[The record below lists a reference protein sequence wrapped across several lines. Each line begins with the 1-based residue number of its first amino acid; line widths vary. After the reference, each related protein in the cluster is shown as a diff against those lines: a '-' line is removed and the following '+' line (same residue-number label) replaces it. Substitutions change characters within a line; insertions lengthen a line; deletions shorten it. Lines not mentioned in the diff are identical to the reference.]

1 MGPEPERVS
10 TERSIPLI
18 LLFLIASV
26 LVPARAAAQD
36 PPAPPADTAAVELP
50 DSLEGLA
57 LPDSLAADTLPTFHN
72 LPELEDGIPSGWAG
86 GVWTWNHEEIM
97 ASGANTL
104 VELVDEVPGVVPL
117 RAGDYG
123 TPSVFSA
130 FGAGAGGVRVLRDG
144 FELLPLAGGVVD
156 LQHVGLAGI
165 ERVRLRRSAGEIV
178 VEMWSLDHDDARP
191 FSLVEAGTGDLDN
204 NLLRGT
210 FTSPNAL
217 GGSVGVALDRSDS
230 RGAAQGETGSRT
242 GSWLRYQLHKG
253 DEAGLAIDFRRMGSR
268 SEVADYPSP
277 VTRTD
282 VSLRGRVRVL
292 DGLVAEV
299 YTGRSSHDVE
309 DERPLYATEGGSRG
323 QHGVRVSAEH
333 AGFWSN
339 AAFRLHRGGDL
350 AENRLDLEGG
360 WSHPGIGG
368 ATARF
373 TRQDWVGA
381 RPKSFGLGGWLGPWA
396 GFTLFGSRDSGSY
409 GARSG
414 PAFDESPPDVSPPQ
428 SDTVEATEPAWE
440 GRPPATLLVA
450 ERTSYRVGASF
461 SWRGATVS
469 AAALGLDQDQSL
481 PLGIAPDFGASP
493 VPGETRR
500 GWEAH
505 AVLPTPLEGLR
516 FVGAYQEWNRPG
528 PYLPARIYR
537 GRFEFHRRFLESGNF
552 ELRASLGV
560 RGHDPMEVFTPPSDD
575 GAGGLER
582 VPFFQS
588 WDGRIQARIVTVRVF
603 VAWENV
609 TVRRNLQA
617 FPGRVLPA
625 LRTSYGIRWTMW
637 N

>member
-1 MGPEPERVS
+1 MSP
-10 TERSIPLI
+10 ERSI
-18 LLFLIASV
+18 FLALRVALAVV
-26 LVPARAAAQD
+26 LVAVPVAAQD
-36 PPAPPADTAAVELP
+36 PPPPRTDTATVERGDSVREPPLP
-50 DSLEGLA
+50 DSV
-57 LPDSLAADTLPTFHN
+57 AADTLPAFHN
-72 LPELEDGIPSGWAG
+72 LPTLEDGIPSGWAG
-86 GVWTWNHEEIM
+86 GVWTWDHEQIM

-117 RAGDYG
+117 LAGDYG
-123 TPSVFSA
+123 TPAAFSA

-156 LQHVGLAGI
+156 LQRVGLAGI
-165 ERVRLRRSAGEIV
+165 ERVRLRRSAGEVV

-204 NLLRGT
+204 NLFRGT

-217 GGSVGVALDRSDS
+217 GGSVAVALERSDS
-230 RGAAQGETGSRT
+230 RGAARGETGSRT

-253 DEAGLAIDFRRMGSR
+253 DEAGLAVDFRRMGSR

-282 VSLRGRVRVL
+282 VSLRGRIRLL
-292 DGLVAEV
+292 DGLVAEA
-299 YTGRSSHDVE
+299 YTGSSSHDVE
-309 DERPLYATEGGSRG
+309 DERLLYATEGGSRG

-333 AGFWSN
+333 RGFWSN

-350 AENRLDLEGG
+350 AENRLDVEGG
-360 WSHPGIGG
+360 WSRPGLGG
-368 ATARF
+368 VTARF
-373 TRQDWVGA
+373 TREDWVGA
-381 RPKSFGLGGWLGPWA
+381 RPKSYGLSGWLGPWA
-396 GFTLFGSRDSGSY
+396 GFTLFGSRESGSY
-409 GARSG
+409 GGRSG
-414 PAFDESPPDVSPPQ
+414 PTFDVSPPQ
-428 SDTVEATEPAWE
+428 PDTGEVTDPAWE
-440 GRPPATLLVA
+440 ERPPARLLVA

-461 SWRGATVS
+461 SWKGTTASV
-469 AAALGLDQDQSL
+469 AALGLDQDRSL

-493 VPGETRR
+493 VPGEARR

-505 AVLPTPLEGLR
+505 AVLPMPLEGLR
-516 FVGAYQEWNRPG
+516 FVGAYQEWDRPG

-537 GRFEFHRRFLESGNF
+537 GRFDFQRAFLESGNF
-552 ELRASLGV
+552 ELRASVGV
-560 RGHDPMEVFTPPSDD
+560 RGHDPMEVFTPGSNE
-575 GAGGLER
+575 GSSGLER

-603 VAWENV
+603 VSWENL